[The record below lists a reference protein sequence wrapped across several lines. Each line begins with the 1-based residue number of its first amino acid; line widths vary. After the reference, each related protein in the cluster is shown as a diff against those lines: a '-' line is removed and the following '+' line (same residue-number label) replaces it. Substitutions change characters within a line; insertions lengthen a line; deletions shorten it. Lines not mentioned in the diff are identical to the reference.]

1 MTWGSSGS
9 VVEELQKN
17 LNTLGYSCGGVDG
30 IYGVNTA
37 EAVRK
42 FQRDK
47 KLSVDGI
54 AGALTQSAIKQALS
68 GYFSAGDTV
77 VVVANLLNVR
87 KGAGTNFAIM
97 TAVKKN
103 STYTLSEVKNGWGK
117 LKELSGWVSLEYV
130 EKS

>member
-1 MTWGSSGS
+1 M
-9 VVEELQKN
+9 EELQKN